1 MMGMLLTRPRRA
13 RRRGYTAVEVL
24 VAMTLFAIG
33 AAGVIG
39 MQKVSVQGNADARRF
54 DIATAIG
61 NEWMARLQ
69 RDAMSWTKPDATD
82 PNSNLSNTTWLKN
95 ASALPTPLGANV
107 GWQQPPAPAEPYI
120 GKSYAFD
127 VMGRELPEG
136 SPDLF
141 FCVNYRLDLLD
152 PVNNPTTS
160 PIRAE
165 IRVFWPR
172 FEQGAPADCS
182 PGTASA
188 LTAQQAHFLYVT
200 SIVRRTAL

>member
-1 MMGMLLTRPRRA
+1 M
-13 RRRGYTAVEVL
+13 
-24 VAMTLFAIG
+24 AMTLFAIG

-69 RDAMSWTKPDATD
+69 RDAMTWTKPDSAD
-82 PNSNLSNTTWLKN
+82 PNSNITNTMWLKS
-95 ASALPTPLGANV
+95 ASALPTPLGTNV
-107 GWQQPPAPAEPYI
+107 GWQLPPEPTEPYH

-127 VMGRELPEG
+127 VMGRELPAG
-136 SPDLF
+136 SPDFF
-141 FCVNYRLDLLD
+141 FCVNYRLDILD

-172 FEQGAPADCS
+172 FEQGAPASCTPD
-182 PGTASA
+182 TAAA
-188 LTAQQAHFLYVT
+188 LTAQQAHFLYLT
-200 SIVRRTAL
+200 SIVRRNVL